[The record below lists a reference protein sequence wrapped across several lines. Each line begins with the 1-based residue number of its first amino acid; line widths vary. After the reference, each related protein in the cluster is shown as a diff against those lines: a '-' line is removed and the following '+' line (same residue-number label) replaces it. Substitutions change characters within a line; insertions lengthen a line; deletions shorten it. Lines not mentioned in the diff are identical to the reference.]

1 MDLMK
6 AVQVSASGMAAQSSR
21 MQVISENIAN
31 ADSLIT
37 ETGEAYRRKLITFE
51 AEINRATGMTEVQVK
66 HIKSDYST
74 PFKKEYN
81 PHHPLADDKGFIS
94 KPNVTTLLESVD
106 MRDASRAYEA
116 NMSVINAAK
125 EMMVKSI
132 DMIR

>member
-6 AVQVSASGMAAQSSR
+6 SIGVSASGMAAQSQR

-51 AEINRATGMTEVQVK
+51 AAIDRATGMTEVKVK
-66 HIKSDYST
+66 HVKPDYET
-74 PFKKEYN
+74 PLKKEYN
-81 PHHPLADDKGFIS
+81 PSHPLADEQGFIS
-94 KPNVTTLLESVD
+94 RPNVNTMLESVD

-116 NMSVINAAK
+116 NMSAIEAAK
-125 EMMVKSI
+125 EMMVRSI
-132 DMIR
+132 DMLR